1 MIAILTPLLYTLG
14 PWAIFLVMAVVFT
27 ETGLLVGFF
36 LPGDSLL
43 FLAGALVASHVIAL
57 PIWVLGAGVFVA
69 AVAGDQLG
77 YLIGRRFGPKVFSR
91 PDSRF
96 FRHENAERAQAFFAR
111 RGALAVIL
119 GRFVPVVRT
128 FVPVVAGVGKMP
140 HRTFTA
146 LNVVGH
152 RRLLLRRHRLRGRP
166 HRADHHHDRRRLDHS
181 RRSRGAA
188 TTSGDQ
194 VQRGHRDLRRRR
206 EPAAGRPVVDPSV
219 TLQAAGPRHRGDDRP
234 VVLGHPAAQRRVLDQ
249 AT

>member
-14 PWAIFLVMAVVFT
+14 PLGIFLVMAVVFT
-27 ETGLLVGFF
+27 ETGLLLGFF

-57 PIWVLGAGVFVA
+57 PFWVLAAGVFVA

-77 YLIGRRFGPKVFSR
+77 YLIGRRYGPRVFSR

-140 HRTFTA
+140 HRAFTA
-146 LNVVGH
+146 LNLVGA
-152 RRLLLRRHRLRGRP
+152 LVWAVGIV
-166 HRADHHHDRRRLDHS
+166 AV
-181 RRSRGAA
+181 GFVFGGIAFVAA
-188 TTSGDQ
+188 HIELITIAIAGVSIIPA
-194 VQRGHRDLRRRR
+194 VLEVSRRRR
-206 EPAAGRPVVDPSV
+206 QGHSSSGASRGSNVDETPRLPASV
-219 TLQAAGPRHRGDDRP
+219 
-234 VVLGHPAAQRRVLDQ
+234 
-249 AT
+249 